1 MDFVNCLKMHEIRR
15 NLCVIFDSA
24 VVPIIG
30 GITLRTIMTSVVVFG
45 GQVFQEKKGIQVTGK
60 KEEPILLIS
69 FSFYV
74 QKTLWNFTIMGWCLR
89 SVYEREM

>member
-30 GITLRTIMTSVVVFG
+30 GITLRTIMTSVLVFG
-45 GQVFQEKKGIQVTGK
+45 GQVFQEKGIQITGK
-60 KEEPILLIS
+60 KEEPILLIP

-74 QKTLWNFTIMGWCLR
+74 QKTLWNFTIMDG
-89 SVYEREM
+89 V